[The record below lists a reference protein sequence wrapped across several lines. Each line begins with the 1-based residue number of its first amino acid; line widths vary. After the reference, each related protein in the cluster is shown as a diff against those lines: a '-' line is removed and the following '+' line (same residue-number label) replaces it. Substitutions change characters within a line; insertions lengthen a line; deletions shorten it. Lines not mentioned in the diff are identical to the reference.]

1 MNQQFNNVDY
11 CEADKVPIAGD
22 HDFVLPLLDK
32 QVELLHYIL
41 ILGVG
46 DDDQTFLANN
56 TSYFID
62 NILVR
67 AMLTFLNVNRIS
79 NTLLILQIGLLV
91 LWSLIIITLLIV
103 FEHCVIMF
111 HGDTQGY
118 QSINEN
124 LGSCSL
130 KTVYTSDNALSNLDI
145 KILHCRKERVV
156 IDMIFH
162 CEIFHRR
169 KNIEHYIRVYI
180 QPVVIPCK
188 QTSQAQILLEFLLLC
203 NHLLNTMNIGKRFV
217 RAIRNVNA
225 SHTTTT
231 LIVRVRRILL

>member
-67 AMLTFLNVNRIS
+67 AMLACFIVFNRIS
-79 NTLLILQIGLLV
+79 NTLLILQVRLV
-91 LWSLIIITLLIV
+91 VHWSLIIILVLIV
-103 FEHCVIMF
+103 FERCIVVL
-111 HGDTQGY
+111 HGDTKGY
-118 QSINEN
+118 QSIDED

-130 KTVYTSDNALSNLDI
+130 QTVYTTDNAFSNVDL
-145 KILHCRKERVV
+145 KILHCRKKRVV
-156 IDMIFH
+156 FNIIFH
-162 CEIFHRR
+162 CEVFHR
-169 KNIEHYIRVYI
+169 
-180 QPVVIPCK
+180 
-188 QTSQAQILLEFLLLC
+188 
-203 NHLLNTMNIGKRFV
+203 
-217 RAIRNVNA
+217 
-225 SHTTTT
+225 
-231 LIVRVRRILL
+231 